1 MPVHLRLVHAE
12 PGSRVVEASAVRQGE
27 VLAMALGEGSTAE
40 EAEHRARER
49 LQQRLAEGSPVPAIP
64 GKKHAAPLA
73 ATPPSGHGAPAGV
86 TAQAPGPGL
95 MAAEPALPRSPSA
108 PAPSPAPE
116 NTAAAPAN
124 TAPAA
129 PEEPPAD
136 PEDWSAELA
145 RIDLALR
152 RIGWQREEEG
162 QYLERAFGHPS
173 RSRLTTYGDLQ
184 AYLQQVERLEPGCD
198 PHSAPVPLRRSEL
211 LAQSDALLH
220 QLGWDAHQGRK
231 FLERHLGR
239 ASRQQLGETQLLQFN
254 MLLEEAV
261 LAADPAAR
269 PARVD

>member
-40 EAEHRARER
+40 EAEQRARER

-64 GKKHAAPLA
+64 ENQPAAPA
-73 ATPPSGHGAPAGV
+73 PAMAPSGHGHGAPAGT
-86 TAQAPGPGL
+86 TAP
-95 MAAEPALPRSPSA
+95 AASPSA
-108 PAPSPAPE
+108 PAPAPE
-116 NTAAAPAN
+116 HTAAAPEN

-129 PEEPPAD
+129 PEEPPPD

-152 RIGWQREEEG
+152 RIGWQREQEG

-211 LAQSDALLH
+211 LAQSDALLG
-220 QLGWDAHQGRK
+220 QLGWDAHQGRQ

-239 ASRQQLGETQLLQFN
+239 ASRQQLGEAQLLQFN

-261 LAADPAAR
+261 MAAQPAGR
-269 PARVD
+269 PARAD